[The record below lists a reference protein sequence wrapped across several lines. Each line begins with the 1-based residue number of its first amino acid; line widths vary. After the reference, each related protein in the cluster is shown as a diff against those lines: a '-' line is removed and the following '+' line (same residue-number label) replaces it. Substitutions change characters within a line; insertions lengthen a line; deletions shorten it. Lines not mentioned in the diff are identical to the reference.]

1 MKNLFGS
8 LFSSGKPAANQ
19 PTVNSYEDLQVFE
32 NLNQQDEPL
41 SWNDVPELDAAVKN
55 SYAIRNP
62 GDVRNPDEIRN
73 IIQLAESAIAAHPD
87 FDIPRLYKILGHLK
101 LQEKETALTALKDG
115 LVASNR
121 KRLLLGGFS
130 QFFYEY
136 LLNRAASTEEFKILL
151 ATSTGAVLTRDN
163 MFFGQLFLAEYLKQ
177 HEGHAL
183 QTPAGTAFMSAY
195 YHQYHPALT
204 DIGNAFQGDF
214 LNTLQQFCLAN
225 PPDLGCYHIVSLLK
239 HRYS

>member
-1 MKNLFGS
+1 MKNLFGG
-8 LFSSGKPAANQ
+8 LFRSGKPASDQTAIN
-19 PTVNSYEDLQVFE
+19 TYEDLQVFE

-41 SWNDVPELDAAVKN
+41 NWNDVPELDAAVKN

-62 GDVRNPDEIRN
+62 GNVRNPNEIRN
-73 IIQLAESAIAAHPD
+73 IIQLAESAITAHPA

-136 LLNRAASTEEFKILL
+136 LLNTAASEDGFKILL
-151 ATSTGAVLTRDN
+151 ATSTGAVLTHDN

-195 YHQYHPALT
+195 YHQYYPELSN
-204 DIGNAFQGDF
+204 IGNAFQGDF
-214 LNTLQQFCLAN
+214 LHTLQKFCLAN
-225 PPDLGCYHIVSLLK
+225 PPDLGCYHIISLLQ